1 MEGVFFVASIL
12 FVIKAFLLIIH
23 SIGVEPNED
32 VDIDT
37 LFEIEIF
44 IFFWRTT
51 REIILCNYDILTDF
65 TAWVV

>member
-23 SIGVEPNED
+23 SIRVESNED

-51 REIILCNYDILTDF
+51 REIILFVIMIF
-65 TAWVV
+65 

>member
-23 SIGVEPNED
+23 SIRVESNED

-37 LFEIEIF
+37 LFEIEILENHS
-44 IFFWRTT
+44 RDNP
-51 REIILCNYDILTDF
+51 LCNYDILTDF